1 MLITNRSYLILGLG
15 ICLLV
20 LILSFF
26 GGFFVVCLVGWFFG
40 GVCFVFWVLG
50 FFGGGG
56 GLFLFL
62 F

>member
-1 MLITNRSYLILGLG
+1 MFVSVGFE
-15 ICLLV
+15 
-20 LILSFF
+20 FF
-26 GGFFVVCLVGWFFG
+26 GGFFVVCLVGWFFW

-56 GLFLFL
+56 GLFLLL